1 MKVAEEDGDE
11 QDGVKEKE
19 ERKNVVERGREPT
32 EWLLLVLVLDG
43 LRERR
48 GPASSRPLSCPVVQV
63 RFDSRSSTSA
73 KAQACIWG
81 GCEASYE
88 PGRRLSLGDARLAG

>member
-32 EWLLLVLVLDG
+32 EWLLLLVLVLDG
-43 LRERR
+43 LRGQR
-48 GPASSRPLSCPVVQV
+48 GPASSRPLSCRP
-63 RFDSRSSTSA
+63 S
-73 KAQACIWG
+73 
-81 GCEASYE
+81 
-88 PGRRLSLGDARLAG
+88 PL